1 MTERRQH
8 GKVDVPQLGS
18 LPALVDIVAG
28 HATAVLLVRPLR
40 GLDQVVGDSVGI
52 DIATSRGLLHVDALV
67 SGVRDGEL
75 LDLEI
80 ADDGELVQRREFA
93 RVDAV
98 LEVSVASPPG
108 GTQKIAAA
116 AVNISGSGAVV
127 SRLGGMAIGAP
138 VSLTLRLGPAEPP
151 IVISGRIVRE
161 FGEHLRAIH
170 FEQLHQSDRERIVRY
185 VFERQR
191 LELQRANRS

>member
-1 MTERRQH
+1 MTERPRH
-8 GKVDVPQLGS
+8 GRIDLPQLGS
-18 LPALVDIVAG
+18 LPALVDLVAG

-40 GLDQVVGDSVGI
+40 GLDEVVGDSVGI
-52 DIATSRGLLHVDALV
+52 DIVTSRGLLHVDAQV
-67 SGVRDGEL
+67 SGVRDGE

-98 LEVSVASPPG
+98 LEVTVASPPG
-108 GTQKIAAA
+108 GTEKIAAA

-127 SRLGGMAIGAP
+127 SRLGGLEIGES
-138 VSLTLRLGPAEPP
+138 VSLSLRLAPSEPP

-170 FEQLHQSDRERIVRY
+170 FEQLHGADRERIVRY

-191 LELQRANRS
+191 LELQRANGT